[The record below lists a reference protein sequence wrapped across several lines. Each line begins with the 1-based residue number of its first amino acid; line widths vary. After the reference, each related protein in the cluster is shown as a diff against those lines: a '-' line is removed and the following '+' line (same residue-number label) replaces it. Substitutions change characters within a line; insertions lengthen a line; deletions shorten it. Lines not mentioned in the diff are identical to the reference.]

1 MLQWATTMIN
11 MVREIWVL
19 EVTDEIHLTAA
30 ETVEVETKEET
41 TVTIE
46 NIEMIEVEVR
56 EDKTIVMAVVEKG
69 KTTTTTT
76 EEDIDL
82 ILTTQMGPVAPTT
95 EARIEESKTAETE
108 IEEVHTMETKTSLIT
123 TKETSE
129 TKEKDQNQIDEM
141 SYNVLFVI
149 NQLKGLNRI

>member
-1 MLQWATTMIN
+1 MLLWATTMIN
-11 MVREIWVL
+11 MAREIWAL
-19 EVTDEIHLTAA
+19 EVTDEIHLTAV
-30 ETVEVETKEET
+30 ETVVETKEET

-56 EDKTIVMAVVEKG
+56 EDKTIVMAVEKG
-69 KTTTTTT
+69 KTTTTI
-76 EEDIDL
+76 EGDIDL
-82 ILTTQMGPVAPTT
+82 SQTTQMGRVAHTT
-95 EARIEESKTAETE
+95 EAKIEENKIAAIE

-123 TKETSE
+123 IKETSE

-149 NQLKGLNRI
+149 NQLKGFNRI

>member
-1 MLQWATTMIN
+1 MLLWATTMIN
-11 MVREIWVL
+11 MAREIWAL
-19 EVTDEIHLTAA
+19 EVTDEIHLTAV
-30 ETVEVETKEET
+30 ETVVETKEET

-56 EDKTIVMAVVEKG
+56 EDKTIVMAVEKG
-69 KTTTTTT
+69 KTTTTI
-76 EEDIDL
+76 EGDIDL
-82 ILTTQMGPVAPTT
+82 TLTTQMGRVAHTT
-95 EARIEESKTAETE
+95 EAKIEENKIAAIE
-108 IEEVHTMETKTSLIT
+108 IEEVHTMETRTSLIT
-123 TKETSE
+123 IKETSE

>member
-1 MLQWATTMIN
+1 MLRWATMMIN

-30 ETVEVETKEET
+30 ETVAVETKEET

-69 KTTTTTT
+69 KTTTTT

-95 EARIEESKTAETE
+95 EARIEESKTAATE
-108 IEEVHTMETKTSLIT
+108 IEEVHTMETRTSLIT
-123 TKETSE
+123 TKETIE

>member
-1 MLQWATTMIN
+1 MLLWATTMIN
-11 MVREIWVL
+11 MAREIWAL
-19 EVTDEIHLTAA
+19 EVTDEIHLTAV
-30 ETVEVETKEET
+30 ETVVETKEET

-56 EDKTIVMAVVEKG
+56 EDKTIVMAVEKG
-69 KTTTTTT
+69 KTTTTI
-76 EEDIDL
+76 EGDIDL
-82 ILTTQMGPVAPTT
+82 TQTTQMGRVAHTT
-95 EARIEESKTAETE
+95 EAKIEENKIAAIE
-108 IEEVHTMETKTSLIT
+108 IEEVHTMETRTSLIT
-123 TKETSE
+123 IKETSE

>member
-1 MLQWATTMIN
+1 MLLWATTMIN
-11 MVREIWVL
+11 MAREIWAL
-19 EVTDEIHLTAA
+19 EVTDEIHLTAV
-30 ETVEVETKEET
+30 ETVVETKEET

-56 EDKTIVMAVVEKG
+56 EDKTIVMAVEKG
-69 KTTTTTT
+69 KTTTTI
-76 EEDIDL
+76 EGDIDL
-82 ILTTQMGPVAPTT
+82 IQTTQMGRVAHTT
-95 EARIEESKTAETE
+95 EAKIEENKIAAIE
-108 IEEVHTMETKTSLIT
+108 IEEVHTMETRTSLIT
-123 TKETSE
+123 IKETSE

>member
-1 MLQWATTMIN
+1 MLLWATTMIS
-11 MVREIWVL
+11 MAREIWAL
-19 EVTDEIHLTAA
+19 EVTDEIHLTAV
-30 ETVEVETKEET
+30 ETVVETKEET

-56 EDKTIVMAVVEKG
+56 EDKTIVMAVEKG
-69 KTTTTTT
+69 KTTTTI
-76 EEDIDL
+76 EGDIDL
-82 ILTTQMGPVAPTT
+82 TQTTQMGRVAHTT
-95 EARIEESKTAETE
+95 EAKIEENKIAAIE
-108 IEEVHTMETKTSLIT
+108 IEEVHTMETRTSLIT
-123 TKETSE
+123 IKETSE

>member
-1 MLQWATTMIN
+1 MLLWATTMIN
-11 MVREIWVL
+11 MAREIWAL
-19 EVTDEIHLTAA
+19 EVTDEIHLTAV
-30 ETVEVETKEET
+30 ETVVETKEET

-56 EDKTIVMAVVEKG
+56 EDKTIVMAVEKG
-69 KTTTTTT
+69 KTTTTI
-76 EEDIDL
+76 EGDIDL
-82 ILTTQMGPVAPTT
+82 TQTTQMGRVAHTT
-95 EARIEESKTAETE
+95 EAKIEENKIAAIE

-123 TKETSE
+123 IKETSE

>member
-1 MLQWATTMIN
+1 MLLWATTMIN
-11 MVREIWVL
+11 MAREIWAL
-19 EVTDEIHLTAA
+19 EVTDEIHLTAV
-30 ETVEVETKEET
+30 ETVAETKEET

-46 NIEMIEVEVR
+46 NIEMIEVEVQ
-56 EDKTIVMAVVEKG
+56 EDKTIVMAVEKG
-69 KTTTTTT
+69 KTTTTI
-76 EEDIDL
+76 EGDIDL
-82 ILTTQMGPVAPTT
+82 TLTTQMGRVAHTT
-95 EARIEESKTAETE
+95 EAKIEENKIAAIE

-123 TKETSE
+123 IKETSE

>member
-1 MLQWATTMIN
+1 MLLWATTMIS
-11 MVREIWVL
+11 MAREIWAL
-19 EVTDEIHLTAA
+19 EVTDEIHLTAV
-30 ETVEVETKEET
+30 ETVVETKEET

-56 EDKTIVMAVVEKG
+56 EDKTIVMAVEKE
-69 KTTTTTT
+69 KTTTTI
-76 EEDIDL
+76 EGDIDL
-82 ILTTQMGPVAPTT
+82 TQTTQMGRVAHTT
-95 EARIEESKTAETE
+95 EAKIEENKIAAIE
-108 IEEVHTMETKTSLIT
+108 IEEVHTMETRTSLIMI
-123 TKETSE
+123 KETSE

>member
-1 MLQWATTMIN
+1 MLLWATTMIN
-11 MVREIWVL
+11 MAREIWAL
-19 EVTDEIHLTAA
+19 EVIDEIHLTAV
-30 ETVEVETKEET
+30 ETVVETKEET

-56 EDKTIVMAVVEKG
+56 EDKTIVMAVEKG
-69 KTTTTTT
+69 KTTTTI
-76 EEDIDL
+76 EGDIDL
-82 ILTTQMGPVAPTT
+82 TQTTQMGRVAHTT
-95 EARIEESKTAETE
+95 EAKIEENKIAAIE

-123 TKETSE
+123 IKETSE

-141 SYNVLFVI
+141 SYNVFFVI